1 MGRCLSLFGLLFF
14 ALGLVALTSSQGGAA
29 QPAVPEG
36 PPATPDEPPRTSVF
50 GPSRYPVQFSLN

>member
-36 PPATPDEPPRTSVF
+36 PPATPGETPCTSVIDS
-50 GPSRYPVQFSLN
+50 PRYPVQFSLN